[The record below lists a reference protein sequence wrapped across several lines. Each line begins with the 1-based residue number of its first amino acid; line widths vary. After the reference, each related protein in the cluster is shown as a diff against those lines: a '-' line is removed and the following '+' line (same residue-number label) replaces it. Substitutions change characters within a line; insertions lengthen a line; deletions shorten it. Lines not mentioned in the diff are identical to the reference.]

1 MRKVNI
7 FPLKFKT
14 LLVLLFGLLAPP
26 AATMAQTLLNDSFNY
41 SAGNLYGQGEW
52 VRHSP
57 RDTNPLQIIDDNLT
71 YTGYENE
78 EKGKSARISDAISS
92 ESLFKIFRE
101 PENAI
106 KSGAIYY
113 SALIKVESAKE
124 KANYIMTFLQK
135 GWSDLADGKS
145 GTELGRLFIQ
155 KGSSENKFK
164 FGVDRAGTKPSMTT
178 EEFDLNTVYLVI
190 VRYQINGNEGTNDVV
205 SLFINPEDIT
215 VEPAT
220 PDAQTTDQ
228 SGSNVTRGIMALELR
243 QGGTNNNP
251 APSAIVDAVRVTT
264 DYAELFKDKEVPVG
278 QPEIIPTLKQV
289 ECGDLLTGLTYIAGQ
304 TITGKNLKG
313 DITVTGITNSD
324 IKVGQT
330 TISKEDAKKGYD
342 LPITLT
348 PSASGTHSG
357 NITLESPGAEPQT
370 ITLTW
375 IATEAPKISDL
386 ATLATKT
393 TEEGTT
399 FNFTGNATV
408 TYVDSKDGVT
418 NIYMQDETGGIR
430 LFDEF
435 GDIMEIPE
443 KGDVLTNMFVTVT
456 SSLGAPYIQIMYG
469 TTPTVVEKDKDVTP
483 VTVTLNELKINAK
496 KYLNTVVRI
505 ENVTFLDNVG
515 ENFTESMTN
524 PRINDGTAEGR
535 MNIFDGTDIIGT
547 PVPSEAITM
556 TGISTSTGA
565 AIVAPRSLVDMGGEE
580 PAEPGWNFSETKF
593 NMARANLNTRVTL
606 GKLNIETINLPE
618 KVKVSFSGKNQ
629 AYFYTSEWEIAPN
642 GKTDVEIYY
651 EPEAVGKHEAYIS
664 FMVGEGE
671 EFYQRIRLEG
681 VCIDP
686 DNPPTVT
693 VEPAEIPEFASKVGS
708 TAEYTIKVTSAHLP
722 DYLSAKIEGSS
733 KGAFQLNTT
742 LLPKDGVSNLKITFK
757 PVETG
762 TFEDRII
769 LSSLEVDI
777 IYVNLKGKASSGDE
791 EEKEGDELPLVT
803 DNPLVLLQEGFDGQ
817 THNKPLKMNG
827 WKNIAMKGN
836 RAWWAYSFKDNEGK
850 VTENTAKV
858 TAYKGNVPDT
868 YSEPCEMLLVTPP
881 LDFKNAKSKIFTFR
895 VMGDLLRED
904 QADLLELCYIDM
916 MEDEMYIAPI
926 ELEMPNIPDLNN
938 EWQEYHIDLD
948 GQNIADVFFMGFR
961 FKSTLGKE
969 SSAIYYIDDVSF
981 GRTDLPQIK
990 PSQTTLA
997 FEAKINKDYVSKEIE
1012 VTGIN
1017 LQEDIQI
1024 KIGGPNKSKF
1034 DVTASTVSKEGGKFA
1049 VKFKSDQ
1056 LGVHEAYVKLSSRGA
1071 ADIYIPLS
1079 ANCKETVGIED
1090 IDFSTISNIEVY
1102 SINGYKVLELDS
1114 INNKEDI
1121 LNDLDNGYYI
1131 IRYTKDGKANTVK
1144 VIKEK

>member
-1 MRKVNI
+1 MRKLNI

-41 SAGNLYGQGEW
+41 PTGNLYGQGEW
-52 VRHSP
+52 IRYST
-57 RDTNPLQIIDDNLT
+57 RETNPLQIIDGNLT
-71 YTGYENE
+71 YPGYENE
-78 EKGKSARISDAISS
+78 EKGKSARISDTELS

-101 PENAI
+101 PESAI
-106 KSGAIYY
+106 KSGAVYY

-124 KANYIMTFLQK
+124 KANYIMSFVQK
-135 GWSDLADGKS
+135 GWSDLADGKN

-155 KGSSENKFK
+155 EGSNENKFK
-164 FGVDRAGTKPSMTT
+164 FGVDRAGTKPTMTT

-190 VRYQINGNEGTNDVV
+190 VKYQISSNKEINDVV
-205 SLFINPEDIT
+205 SLFVNPEDT
-215 VEPAT
+215 AVEPAT

-228 SGSNVTRGIMALELR
+228 SGSNVTNGIMALELR
-243 QGGTNNNP
+243 QGGTGFNP
-251 APSAIVDAVRVTT
+251 APSVVVDAVRVTT

-278 QPEIIPTLKQV
+278 QPEIILSQNPV
-289 ECGDLLTGLTYIAGQ
+289 ECGELLTGITYYAYQ
-304 TITGKNLKG
+304 TITGKDLKG
-313 DITVTGITNSD
+313 DITISEITNDD
-324 IKVGQT
+324 IKVEQT
-330 TISKEDAKKGYD
+330 TIPKAEAKKGYD
-342 LPITLT
+342 LPIILT
-348 PSASGTHSG
+348 PSAQGSHSG

-370 ITLTW
+370 IILTW
-375 IATEAPKISDL
+375 NATEAPKINDL

-393 TEEGTT
+393 AEEGTI

-418 NIYMQDETGGIR
+418 NIYMQDGTGGMR
-430 LFDEF
+430 LFDEY

-443 KGDVLTNMFVTVT
+443 KGDVITNMFVTVA
-456 SSLGAPYIQIMYG
+456 SSFGAPYIQILYG
-469 TTPTVVEKDKDVTP
+469 TPITVTEKGKDVTP
-483 VTVTLNELKINAK
+483 VTVTLNELKSNAK

-547 PVPSEAITM
+547 PVPTEAITM

-693 VEPAEIPEFASKVGS
+693 VEPTEIPEFSSKVGS

-722 DYLSAKIEGSS
+722 DYLSAKIEGSA

-742 LLPKDGVSNLKITFK
+742 LLPRDGVSNLKITFK

-769 LSSLEVDI
+769 LSSLEVDTLYI
-777 IYVNLKGKASSGDE
+777 SLKGKASSGDE

-817 THNKPLKMNG
+817 THNKPLKMDG

-836 RAWWAYSFKDNEGK
+836 RAWWAYSFKDDEGNA
-850 VTENTAKV
+850 TENTAKV

-881 LDFKNAKSKIFTFR
+881 LDFKNAKSKMFTFR
-895 VMGDLLRED
+895 VMGDLLREN

-916 MEDEMYIAPI
+916 MEGEMYVGPV
-926 ELEMPNIPDLNN
+926 ELQMPNIPDLNN

-990 PSQTTLA
+990 PSQTALA

-1017 LQEDIQI
+1017 LQEDIQV

-1071 ADIYIPLS
+1071 ADIYIPIS
-1079 ANCKETVGIED
+1079 ANCKESVGIED
-1090 IDFSTISNIEVY
+1090 IDFSEVINIEVY
-1102 SINGYKVLELDS
+1102 SVNGYKVMELDK
-1114 INNKEDI
+1114 INNNEDI
-1121 LNDLDNGYYI
+1121 LNGLDNGYYI
-1131 IRYTKDGKANTVK
+1131 IRYIKDGKANTVK